1 MKCQLTL
8 AVMVIGLWASSP
20 ASPVVAGSLVST
32 VCSRPESDGTLQG
45 SFLYGYGR
53 CLVNGSGQI
62 ELISS
67 AAHVGFTFRGR
78 ECTVYASV
86 TDASGHNYL
95 QYELDGVY
103 QKKVRVSGNN
113 PNPLLITTTTAGV
126 HTVWIY
132 KNTEATSGP
141 VFIDKITGDDPK
153 PIKRPKEPLIEF
165 IGNSITCG
173 AQADTSVS
181 PCDIGP
187 YEDHHDAY
195 YAYGPRV
202 ARALDAEF
210 ILSSV
215 SGIGVYRT
223 WNTDGPAMPQ
233 VYEKADFRDAGTRMW
248 NFTKVQPTIVSI
260 ALGTND
266 LSNGDGKH
274 QRSPFD
280 SATFVDSY
288 IKFVQL
294 IKSKY
299 PSAQLAL
306 LSSPMVHGEKGI
318 LLQNCLTAIKAK
330 IDMLYPSGRPV
341 ALFFFP
347 PMKARG
353 CGGHPNEEDHA
364 ILADELVPFFKGLL

>member
-1 MKCQLTL
+1 MKCQLML
-8 AVMVIGLWASSP
+8 AVMIIGLGGSSPTRTAYAGILRASS
-20 ASPVVAGSLVST
+20 
-32 VCSRPESDGTLQG
+32 
-45 SFLYGYGR
+45 LYGYGR
-53 CLVNGSGQI
+53 CLVNGNGQL

-67 AAHVGFTFRGR
+67 AAHAGFTFQGK

-86 TDASGHNYL
+86 SDASGHSYL

-103 QKKVRVSGNN
+103 QKKVRIAGNN
-113 PNPLLITTTTAGV
+113 PAPLLITAATAGV

-132 KNTEATSGP
+132 KNTEAASGP
-141 VFIDKITGDDPK
+141 VFIDKITGDNLK
-153 PIKRPKEPLIEF
+153 PIKKAKGPLIEF

-181 PCDIGP
+181 PCNVGP

-195 YAYGPRV
+195 YAYGPGV
-202 ARALDAEF
+202 ARALDVEF

-233 VYEKADFRDAGTRMW
+233 VYEKADFLNTGTRMW
-248 NFTKVQPTIVSI
+248 DFTKAQPTIVSI

-280 SATFVDSY
+280 STVFVDSY

-294 IKSKY
+294 IRSKY
-299 PSAQLAL
+299 PSARLAL
-306 LSSPMVHGEKGI
+306 LSSPMVQGDKGV

-330 IDMLYPSGRPV
+330 IDRLYPSTRPV

-364 ILADELVPFFKGLL
+364 ILAEELVPFFRGLL

>member
-8 AVMVIGLWASSP
+8 AAMVLCLWASPSP
-20 ASPVVAGSLVST
+20 A
-32 VCSRPESDGTLQG
+32 RPPGTLPA
-45 SFLYGYGR
+45 SSLYGYGR
-53 CLVNGSGQI
+53 CLVNDKGQM

-67 AAHVGFTFRGR
+67 AAHVGFTFRGQG
-78 ECTVYASV
+78 CTVYASV
-86 TDASGHNYL
+86 SDASGHNFL

-103 QKKVRVSGNN
+103 QNKVRISGNTSI
-113 PNPLLITTTTAGV
+113 PLVIRATTTGV
-126 HTVWIY
+126 HTIWIY
-132 KNTEATSGP
+132 KNTEAMSGP
-141 VFIDKITGDDPK
+141 VFIDKITGDDLK
-153 PIKRPKEPLIEF
+153 PIKKAREPLIEF

-181 PCDIGP
+181 PCNIGP

-233 VYEKADFRDAGTRMW
+233 VYEKADFLVSGARMW
-248 NFTKVQPTIVSI
+248 DFTKTQPTIVSI

-266 LSNGDGKH
+266 LSNGDGRH
-274 QRSPFD
+274 PRSPFD

-306 LSSPMVHGEKGI
+306 LSSPMVHGDKGL
-318 LLQNCLTAIKAK
+318 LLQNCLTAISAK
-330 IDMLYPSGRPV
+330 IDTLYPSARPV

-364 ILADELVPFFKGLL
+364 ILAEELIPFFKGLL

>member
-1 MKCQLTL
+1 MKCQLLL
-8 AVMVIGLWASSP
+8 AVMIICLGGSPPTRPAYAGILRASS
-20 ASPVVAGSLVST
+20 
-32 VCSRPESDGTLQG
+32 
-45 SFLYGYGR
+45 LYGYGR
-53 CLVNGSGQI
+53 CLVNGNGQL

-67 AAHVGFTFRGR
+67 AAHAGFTFQGK
-78 ECTVYASV
+78 ECAVYASV
-86 TDASGHNYL
+86 PDASTHNFL

-103 QKKVRVSGNN
+103 QKKVRISGNN
-113 PNPLLITTTTAGV
+113 PAPLLITATAAGM

-153 PIKRPKEPLIEF
+153 PIKKARRPLIEF

-181 PCDIGP
+181 PCGIGP

-210 ILSSV
+210 TLSSV

-233 VYEKADFRDAGTRMW
+233 VYEKADFMESGVRMW
-248 NFTKVQPTIVSI
+248 DFTKAQPSIVSI

-280 SATFVDSY
+280 STTFVDSY
-288 IKFVQL
+288 IKFLQL
-294 IKSKY
+294 IRSKY

-306 LSSPMVHGEKGI
+306 LSSPMVQGDKGL
-318 LLQNCLTAIKAK
+318 LLQNCLMAIKAK
-330 IDMLYPSGRPV
+330 IDTLYPSTRPT

-364 ILADELVPFFKGLL
+364 ILAEELIPFFKGLL

>member
-1 MKCQLTL
+1 MKYQLTL
-8 AVMVIGLWASSP
+8 AAMVLYLWAYPSI
-20 ASPVVAGSLVST
+20 ASAGHPIAPE
-32 VCSRPESDGTLQG
+32 RPGTLQA
-45 SFLYGYGR
+45 SSLYGYGR
-53 CLVNGSGQI
+53 CLVNGNGQL

-67 AAHVGFTFRGR
+67 AAHAGFTFEGK
-78 ECTVYASV
+78 ECAVYASV
-86 TDASGHNYL
+86 PDASGHNFL

-103 QKKVRVSGNN
+103 QKKVRISGNN
-113 PNPLLITTTTAGV
+113 PAPLLITAATAGM

-132 KNTEATSGP
+132 KNTEAMSGP

-153 PIKRPKEPLIEF
+153 PIKKARESLIEF

-181 PCDIGP
+181 PCDVGP
-187 YEDHHDAY
+187 YADHHDAY

-233 VYEKADFRDAGTRMW
+233 VYEKADFLESGNRMW
-248 NFTKVQPTIVSI
+248 DFTKTQPTIVSI

-280 SATFVDSY
+280 SATFVNSY

-306 LSSPMVHGEKGI
+306 LSSPMVHGDKGI
-318 LLQNCLTAIKAK
+318 LLQNCLTAISAK
-330 IDMLYPSGRPV
+330 INTMYPSDKPV

-364 ILADELVPFFKGLL
+364 ILADELVPFFRGLL

>member
-1 MKCQLTL
+1 MKCQLML
-8 AVMVIGLWASSP
+8 AVMPICLWASSA
-20 ASPVVAGSLVST
+20 ASPVVAGSSMAT
-32 VCSRPESDGTLQG
+32 VGSRLASAGTLRA
-45 SFLYGYGR
+45 SSLYGYGR
-53 CLVNGSGQI
+53 CLVNGNGQM

-67 AAHVGFTFRGR
+67 AAHVGFTFRGK
-78 ECTVYASV
+78 ECAVYASV
-86 TDASGHNYL
+86 SDASGHSFL

-103 QKKVRVSGNN
+103 QKKVRISGNN

-141 VFIDKITGDDPK
+141 VFIDRITGDDPK
-153 PIKRPKEPLIEF
+153 PIKKARGPLIEF

-173 AQADTSVS
+173 AQADTSIS
-181 PCDIGP
+181 PCNVGP

-195 YAYGPRV
+195 FAYGPRV

-233 VYEKADFRDAGTRMW
+233 VYEKADFQDSDTRMW
-248 NFTKVQPTIVSI
+248 NFTKTRPTVVSI

-266 LSNGDGKH
+266 LSNGDGRH

-294 IKSKY
+294 IRSKY
-299 PSAQLAL
+299 PTAQLAL
-306 LSSPMVHGEKGI
+306 LSSPMVQGEKGL

-330 IDMLYPSGRPV
+330 IDPLYPSARPV

-364 ILADELVPFFKGLL
+364 ILAEELTPFFKGLL

>member
-8 AVMVIGLWASSP
+8 AAMVLCLWAHPSLAPAAGHPTSP
-20 ASPVVAGSLVST
+20 NRI
-32 VCSRPESDGTLQG
+32 RPGTLQA
-45 SFLYGYGR
+45 SSLYGYGR
-53 CLVNGSGQI
+53 CLVNGNGQL

-67 AAHVGFTFRGR
+67 AAHAGFTFLGK
-78 ECTVYASV
+78 ECAVYASV
-86 TDASGHNYL
+86 ADASGHNFL

-103 QKKVRVSGNN
+103 QKKVRVSGKD
-113 PNPLLITTTTAGV
+113 PAPLLITATTAGI

-153 PIKRPKEPLIEF
+153 PIKKAKGPSIEF

-173 AQADTSVS
+173 AEADTSVS
-181 PCDIGP
+181 PCNVGP

-233 VYEKADFRDAGTRMW
+233 VYEKADFLESGNRMW
-248 NFTKVQPTIVSI
+248 DFTKTRPTIVSI

-266 LSNGDGKH
+266 LSNGDGRH

-280 SATFVDSY
+280 SATFVGSY
-288 IKFVQL
+288 IKFIQL
-294 IKSKY
+294 VKSKY
-299 PSAQLAL
+299 PSTQLAL
-306 LSSPMVHGEKGI
+306 LSSPMVHGDKGI
-318 LLQNCLTAIKAK
+318 LLQNCLTAVKAR
-330 IDMLYPSGRPV
+330 IDKQYPSARPV

-347 PMKARG
+347 SMKARG

-364 ILADELVPFFKGLL
+364 ILAKELVPFFKGLL

>member
-1 MKCQLTL
+1 MKCQLML
-8 AVMVIGLWASSP
+8 AVMIIGLGGSSPTRTAYAGILRASS
-20 ASPVVAGSLVST
+20 
-32 VCSRPESDGTLQG
+32 
-45 SFLYGYGR
+45 LYGYGR
-53 CLVNGSGQI
+53 CLVNGNGQL

-67 AAHVGFTFRGR
+67 AAHAGFTFQGK

-86 TDASGHNYL
+86 SDASGHNFL

-103 QKKVRVSGNN
+103 QKKVRIAGNN
-113 PNPLLITTTTAGV
+113 PAPLLITATTAGV

-132 KNTEATSGP
+132 KNTEAASGP
-141 VFIDKITGDDPK
+141 VFIDKITGDNLK
-153 PIKRPKEPLIEF
+153 PIKKAKGPLIEF

-181 PCDIGP
+181 PCNVGP

-195 YAYGPRV
+195 YAYGPGV
-202 ARALDAEF
+202 ARALDVEF

-233 VYEKADFRDAGTRMW
+233 VYEKADFLNTGTRMW
-248 NFTKVQPTIVSI
+248 DFTKAQPTIVSI

-280 SATFVDSY
+280 STVFVDSY

-294 IKSKY
+294 IRSKY
-299 PSAQLAL
+299 PSARLAL
-306 LSSPMVHGEKGI
+306 LSSPMVQGDKGV

-330 IDMLYPSGRPV
+330 IDRLYPSTRPV

-364 ILADELVPFFKGLL
+364 ILAEELVPFFKGLL